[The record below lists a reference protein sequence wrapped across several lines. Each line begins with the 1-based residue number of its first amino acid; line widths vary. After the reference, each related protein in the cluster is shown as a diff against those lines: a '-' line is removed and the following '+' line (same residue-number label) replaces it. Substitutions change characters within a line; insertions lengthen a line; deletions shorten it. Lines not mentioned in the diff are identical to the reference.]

1 MRSRRS
7 FSHPTRREC
16 ASLLTAAP
24 LLAQVTQKTPPQGT
38 PAPAPPAATAEQKR
52 QKAFA
57 DIHDV
62 STRLAQMEVPMNV
75 EPAFAFRP

>member
-1 MRSRRS
+1 MRSRRPLS
-7 FSHPTRREC
+7 RFTRREC
-16 ASLLTAAP
+16 ASFLSAAP
-24 LLAQVTQKTPPQGT
+24 LLAQVAQKTPPQGA
-38 PAPAPPAATAEQKR
+38 PSPAPPAATPEQKR

-62 STRLAQMEVPMNV
+62 SARLAQMEVPMNV